1 MAPCTS
7 PANADSPAAAQPVA
21 TPGPRRR
28 LPDLPGPPGIPI
40 FGNLLQLKRGSAHQT
55 LEQWARQYGAPFRFR
70 AGSRT
75 FLVVTDHEV
84 TAAMLRER
92 PDTFRR
98 SSRLARVMEEA
109 GLEPGVFIASGE
121 AWKRQRRMVMA
132 AFDPAHVK
140 AYFPSLMEVASRLRR
155 RWMNCAA
162 QGQAIDLL
170 ADLTRYTVDGVAGLA
185 FGAKV
190 NTIDGREDVIQQ
202 HLDRIFPAL
211 FRRTMA
217 PFSYWRYVKVG
228 PDRQLPGHVRAIKHA
243 VRGFIA
249 DARARMVANPQ
260 LSEHPTNL
268 LEAML
273 AAAAREEGAVNDSD
287 IAGNVF
293 TMLQA
298 GEDTTANTLAWLIWL
313 LKRNPTALER
323 CIGEMKDIAADLSS
337 VNMERLAQLAY
348 LDACIN
354 EAMRLKP
361 VAPYFINEAMHDTV
375 VGDVEIEA
383 RTVVWSINRFD
394 SVNEKYFENAH
405 AFEPERWLAGA
416 MHGND
421 SAKRVMMPFGGGPRI
436 CPGRYLALLE
446 IKLAMVMLLTN
457 FEIADVWT
465 PDGKEPREFLTIV
478 MAPVG
483 LRMLLRVKG

>member
-1 MAPCTS
+1 MAPRTL
-7 PANADSPAAAQPVA
+7 PANAAPPLAAQPVA
-21 TPGPRRR
+21 TRGQRRR
-28 LPDLPGPPGIPI
+28 LSDLPGPRGIPV

-55 LEQWARQYGAPFRFR
+55 LEKWARQYGSPFRFR

-84 TAAMLRER
+84 IAGMLRER

-109 GLEPGVFIASGE
+109 GLQPGVFIANGE

-140 AYFPSLMEVASRLRR
+140 AYFPSLLEVASRMRG
-155 RWMNCAA
+155 RWVNAA
-162 QGQAIDLL
+162 ARQAPIDLL

-185 FGAKV
+185 FGVKV
-190 NTIDGREDVIQQ
+190 NTIDGREDVIQR
-202 HLDRIFPAL
+202 HLDHVFPAL

-217 PFSYWRYVKVG
+217 PFSYWRYVKLG
-228 PDRQLPGHVRAIKHA
+228 PDRHLPDHVRAINEA
-243 VRGFIA
+243 VHGVIA
-249 DARARMVANPQ
+249 DARLRMSARPE
-260 LSEHPTNL
+260 LGEHPTNL

-273 AAAAREEGAVNDSD
+273 AAAAQEQSTITDSD

-313 LKRNPTALER
+313 LKSNPHALER
-323 CIGEMKDIAADLSS
+323 CVSEMQDIAADLSS
-337 VNMERLAQLAY
+337 LDMERLAQLNY
-348 LDACIN
+348 LDACVN

-361 VAPYFINEAMHDTV
+361 VAPYFINEAVHDTV
-375 VGDVEIEA
+375 VGDVEVEA

-394 SVNEKYFENAH
+394 SVDDRYFANAK
-405 AFEPERWLAGA
+405 AFEPERWLAGDP
-416 MHGND
+416 HGND

-446 IKLAMVMLLTN
+446 IKLCMVMLLTN
-457 FEIADVWT
+457 FDIVDVWT
-465 PDGKEPREFLTIV
+465 PDGQEPREFLTIV

-483 LRMLLRVKG
+483 LQMLLRARP